1 MPEIFLHTVGV
12 FSCKTKLKLSMYV
25 IFAGGYFDK
34 CIYLISSFIHRKS
47 WCSIAFEYSSRSS
60 IKFN

>member
-1 MPEIFLHTVGV
+1 MPEIFQRTVGV
-12 FSCKTKLKLSMYV
+12 FYCKTKLKLSKYV
-25 IFAGGYFDK
+25 IFAGGYFDI
-34 CIYLISSFIHRKS
+34 CISLNSSFIHRKS